1 MKKAI
6 VLVLI
11 LFLFIPILLAQS
23 AEPRAD
29 RLTEMLKTDVFR
41 LGILLQSEV
50 AFSFKDDSFNG
61 GRSFNMGATRL
72 DMRGVVDNNFT
83 YRLQLDFRRQVSVL
97 DAQVGYLFNE
107 NHRFVAGS
115 FKPAISRDLDPSP
128 GDTDFMNRARQ
139 VGAMM
144 NSREIGVTFLGEPGN
159 LSYRFGIYNGTGL
172 SRSNDNR
179 FMYTARL
186 DYNFDF
192 DVTRLRV
199 GLIGVLNQTRMA
211 NVGNTG
217 MISEGDRLLYG
228 AFFDLRSGPFFAVFE
243 YLQTRFDAFSFGGQE
258 ETIDGFYGT
267 FGFDVSDKDQI
278 LARWDYLGFDL
289 LDRQSD
295 LITFGWNHQATRL
308 ISFQVN
314 LLALL
319 DDDTDD
325 TQMGLSAVMQ
335 FQF

>member
-1 MKKAI
+1 MKKASI
-6 VLVLI
+6 LI
-11 LFLFIPILLAQS
+11 LILLLFIPSLIAQQ

-29 RLTEMLKTDVFR
+29 RLTEMLKTDIFR
-41 LGILLQSEV
+41 LGLLLQSEA
-50 AFSFKDDSFNG
+50 AFSFNDDAFND
-61 GRSFNMGATRL
+61 GRSFNLGATRL

-83 YRLQLDFRRQVSVL
+83 YRVQLDFRRQFSVM
-97 DAQVGYLFNE
+97 DAQVGYLFND
-107 NHRFVAGS
+107 NHRFIAGA
-115 FKPAISRDLDPSP
+115 FKPATSRDLDPAP

-172 SRSNDNR
+172 TRVNDNR

-192 DVTRLRV
+192 DVTKLKV
-199 GLIGVLNQTRMA
+199 GLIGVLNQTRMVG
-211 NVGNTG
+211 VGNTG
-217 MISEGDRLLYG
+217 IVSEGDRLLYG
-228 AFFDLRSGPFFAVFE
+228 ALFDLQSGPVFAVFE
-243 YLQTRFDAFSFGGQE
+243 YLQTKFDAVDFGGRE

-267 FGFDVSDKDQI
+267 FGVNVTDKDQL

-289 LDRQSD
+289 SDRQSD
-295 LITFGWNHQATRL
+295 LISFGWNHQATRL

-319 DDDTDD
+319 DDDSDD

>member
-1 MKKAI
+1 MKRA
-6 VLVLI
+6 LLLI
-11 LFLFIPILLAQS
+11 LAVILFSPILSAQQT
-23 AEPRAD
+23 EPRAD
-29 RLTEMLKTDVFR
+29 RLTEMLKSDVFS
-41 LGILLQSEV
+41 LGLLLQSEA
-50 AFSFKDDSFNG
+50 AFSFNDDTFNG
-61 GRSFNMGATRL
+61 GRSFDMGATRL
-72 DMRGVVDNNFT
+72 DMRGVVDNNYT
-83 YRLQLDFRRQVSVL
+83 YRLQVDFRRQVSIM
-97 DAQVGYLFNE
+97 DAQAGYLFNE
-107 NHRFVAGS
+107 DHRFIAGAS
-115 FKPAISRDLDPSP
+115 KPTISRDLDPSP
-128 GDTDFMNRARQ
+128 GDTHFMNRARQ

-172 SRSNDNR
+172 TRSNDNR
-179 FMYTARL
+179 FMYTGRL

-192 DVTRLRV
+192 NDTLLKV
-199 GLIGVLNQTRMA
+199 GLIGMLNQTRMT

-217 MISEGDRLLYG
+217 LMSEGDRLLYG
-228 AFFDLRSGPFFAVFE
+228 FFFDLQSGPVFAVVE
-243 YLQTRFDAFSFGGQE
+243 YLQTKFDAFDFGGSE

-267 FGFDVSDKDQI
+267 LGVNISEKDQL

-289 LDRQSD
+289 ADRQSD

-319 DDDTDD
+319 DDDVDD
-325 TQMGLSAVMQ
+325 SQMGLSAVMQ

>member
-1 MKKAI
+1 MKRAY
-6 VLVLI
+6 VLI
-11 LFLFIPILLAQS
+11 LAVLLFTPVLTAQQT
-23 AEPRAD
+23 EPRAD

-41 LGILLQSEV
+41 LGLLLQSEA
-50 AFSFKDDSFNG
+50 AFSFNDDSFNG

-83 YRLQLDFRRQVSVL
+83 YRVQVDFGRQVSIL

-172 SRSNDNR
+172 TRANDNR
-179 FMYTARL
+179 FMYTGRL

-192 DVTRLRV
+192 DVTRLKV
-199 GLIGVLNQTRMA
+199 GLIGVLNQTRMTG
-211 NVGNTG
+211 VGNTG
-217 MISEGDRLLYG
+217 MVSEGDRLLYG
-228 AFFDLRSGPFFAVFE
+228 AFFDLESGPVFAVVE
-243 YLQTRFDAFSFGGQE
+243 YLQTKFDAFDFGGRE

-267 FGFDVSDKDQI
+267 FGVNVSDKDQV

-289 LDRQSD
+289 ADRQSD

>member
-1 MKKAI
+1 MKKAY
-6 VLVLI
+6 LLI
-11 LFLFIPILLAQS
+11 LVIFLLAPNLS
-23 AEPRAD
+23 AQETEPLAD
-29 RLTEMLKTDVFR
+29 RLSDMLKTDVFR
-41 LGILLQSEV
+41 LGLLLQSEA
-50 AFSFKDDSFNG
+50 AFSFNDDFFNG
-61 GRSFNMGATRL
+61 GRNFDMGATRM
-72 DMRGVVDNNFT
+72 DIRGVVDKQFT
-83 YRLQLDFRRQVSVL
+83 YRVQVDFRRQVSVM
-97 DAQVGYLFNE
+97 DAQVGYLFN
-107 NHRFVAGS
+107 NDHRVVAGA
-115 FKPAISRDLDPSP
+115 FKPYTSRDLDPNP

-159 LSYRFGIYNGTGL
+159 VSYRFGIYNGTGL
-172 SRSNDNR
+172 TRDNDNR
-179 FMYTARL
+179 FMYTGRL

-192 DVTRLRV
+192 NTTRLKV

-211 NVGNTG
+211 RVGNTG
-217 MISEGDRLLYG
+217 LISEGDRLLYG
-228 AFFDLRSGPFFAVFE
+228 AFIDLESGPVFVVFE
-243 YLQTRFDAFSFGGQE
+243 YLQTKFDAFDFDGRE
-258 ETIDGFYGT
+258 ETINGFYGT
-267 FGFDVSDKDQI
+267 FGVNVSAKDQL

-289 LDRQSD
+289 ADRQSD

-319 DDDTDD
+319 DDDIDD